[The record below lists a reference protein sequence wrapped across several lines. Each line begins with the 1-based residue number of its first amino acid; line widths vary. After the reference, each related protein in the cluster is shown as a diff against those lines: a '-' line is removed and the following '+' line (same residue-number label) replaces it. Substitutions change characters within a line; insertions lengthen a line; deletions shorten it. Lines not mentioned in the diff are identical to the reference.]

1 MCLEKNTFYLF
12 FSIWINTLFQDKKWK
27 CLRPTTVT
35 LLRYYLERVIQQ
47 KLGRIWNQIFV
58 FPTESNIHQKF
69 LLKDL
74 SRVLVWPQRCKNEVL
89 LQRGYWPCA
98 PLVSPSVFPQ
108 VTKMLAVVVILFAFL
123 WMPYR
128 TLVVVNSFLS
138 RPFQE
143 NWFLLF
149 CRICIYLN
157 SAINPVIYNLM
168 SQKFRAAFR
177 KLCNYQ
183 QKQEK
188 KPASYSMAL
197 NYNVIKDSDH
207 FSTELED
214 ITHTYLSSAKLSIGD
229 TCLSSKVI
237 HFNTN

>member
-1 MCLEKNTFYLF
+1 
-12 FSIWINTLFQDKKWK
+12 
-27 CLRPTTVT
+27 
-35 LLRYYLERVIQQ
+35 
-47 KLGRIWNQIFV
+47 
-58 FPTESNIHQKF
+58 
-69 LLKDL
+69 
-74 SRVLVWPQRCKNEVL
+74 
-89 LQRGYWPCA
+89 
-98 PLVSPSVFPQ
+98 
-108 VTKMLAVVVILFAFL
+108 MLAVVVILFAFL

-188 KPASYSMAL
+188 KPSSYSMAL
-197 NYNVIKDSDH
+197 NYNIIKDSDH

-214 ITHTYLSSAKLSIGD
+214 ITNTYLSSAKLSIGD
-229 TCLSSKVI
+229 TCLSSKVMVRTFQCLLWSPPEPEGVAG
-237 HFNTN
+237 HGAVLGELSGRAAPQRAGRG

>member
-1 MCLEKNTFYLF
+1 
-12 FSIWINTLFQDKKWK
+12 
-27 CLRPTTVT
+27 
-35 LLRYYLERVIQQ
+35 
-47 KLGRIWNQIFV
+47 
-58 FPTESNIHQKF
+58 
-69 LLKDL
+69 
-74 SRVLVWPQRCKNEVL
+74 
-89 LQRGYWPCA
+89 
-98 PLVSPSVFPQ
+98 
-108 VTKMLAVVVILFAFL
+108 MLAVVVILFAFL

-197 NYNVIKDSDH
+197 HYNVIKDSDH

-214 ITHTYLSSAKLSIGD
+214 ITNTYLSSAKLSIGD
-229 TCLSSKVI
+229 TCLSSKVRV
-237 HFNTN
+237 NTFQCCGSPGAEHVAGHGAVLGWLSARAALQRAGEAGSDRAWRAGTAAQLWKALFSKCLCQAWGDLEDLKHAEGWGETIRLSLLF